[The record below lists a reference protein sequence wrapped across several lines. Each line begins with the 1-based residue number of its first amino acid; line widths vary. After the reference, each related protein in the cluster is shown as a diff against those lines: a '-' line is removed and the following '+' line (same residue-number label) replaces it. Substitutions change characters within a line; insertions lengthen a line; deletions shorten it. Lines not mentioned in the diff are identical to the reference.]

1 MKTVDIARFL
11 GDQVSQLLFKDKKE
25 KTRCKVKI
33 YTDSKATL
41 DSIASTHQIEQQMLR
56 SCIADLKQKLETKDI
71 QSYEW
76 LTDENMIADILT
88 KEKKSKDGLEEM
100 LRHNTLKAVNGSANI
115 VVEENGEFMM
125 KNATTK
131 ESKKVMNSQS
141 PNKVCLMLK
150 SNSSKEERPGNED

>member
-1 MKTVDIARFL
+1 MN
-11 GDQVSQLLFKDKKE
+11 GWE
-25 KTRCKVKI
+25 
-33 YTDSKATL
+33 
-41 DSIASTHQIEQQMLR
+41 
-56 SCIADLKQKLETKDI
+56 
-71 QSYEW
+71 
-76 LTDENMIADILT
+76 MIADILT